1 MPHCGYL
8 LRCPYSENS
17 WHALV
22 DYVTVL
28 ENGDRVFTIKTVREY
43 KTLIFWLCL
52 HFGINLGQ
60 TDKQIRKTT
69 RNDAGNGKAACCL
82 GYWESSCSRSMPI
95 LNPLV
100 NPRWSCSQQR
110 SFTVLMISTSYAG
123 KRCNCCCSVSYP
135 CCTFSLSAPA
145 ALQYAQ
151 KSVSSMVCTSSECIS
166 GGCSAI

>member
-43 KTLIFWLCL
+43 KTLIFWFRL

-69 RNDAGNGKAACCL
+69 RNDAGTGKAACCL
-82 GYWESSCSRSMPI
+82 GYWESSCS
-95 LNPLV
+95 
-100 NPRWSCSQQR
+100 QQR
-110 SFTVLMISTSYAG
+110 SFTVLMMVFTSYAG

-151 KSVSSMVCTSSECIS
+151 NSASSMVSPPSEWIS
-166 GGCSAI
+166 GGCSAT